1 MTPAEAVA
9 TVSACIE
16 SGDFTV
22 REHVYLR
29 LRERN
34 LQLVDLFDLLGDAD
48 EARSDGHDQH
58 GRERWFLS
66 GTLYDGTRAEA
77 LAAIDVRP
85 HATVFTIYWL

>member
-1 MTPAEAVA
+1 VSPAEAIA
-9 TVSACIE
+9 TVSACLE
-16 SGDFTV
+16 RGDVTV

-48 EARSDGHDQH
+48 GAWSDGHDRH

-66 GTLYDGTRAEA
+66 GTLYDGTRAET
-77 LAAIDVRP
+77 LVVIDVRP